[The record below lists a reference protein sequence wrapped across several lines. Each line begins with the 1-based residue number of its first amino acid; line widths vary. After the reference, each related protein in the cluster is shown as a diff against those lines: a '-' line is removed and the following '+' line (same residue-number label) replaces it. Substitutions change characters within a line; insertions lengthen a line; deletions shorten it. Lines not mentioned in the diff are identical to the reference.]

1 MTLASPIDLI
11 ARREGRGD
19 LPAVPAFNVI
29 GLEHVEAFVDAA
41 DTLQVPLILQV
52 SQNATRFRGGIRP
65 FAAAIVQLASAA
77 SVPIAVQLDH
87 ADDVALVREAAD
99 AGVTSVMFD
108 ASTLEFEA
116 NVEQTTMVAAEMQ
129 ARGIW
134 VEGELGEIGGKDGA
148 HAFGV
153 RTDPR
158 QAAAFVERTGVDGLA
173 VAVGSSHAMMTQE
186 AVLDLE
192 LIAELRD
199 AVPVPLVLHGAS
211 GVSDERVAE
220 ACRAG
225 VRKVNFG
232 TRFNGA
238 FTAALRDALSEYDG
252 VDPRV
257 YLRRGREALAADAR
271 HILSLFA

>member
-1 MTLASPIDLI
+1 MTLASPADLI
-11 ARREGRGD
+11 ALREAGD
-19 LPAVPAFNVI
+19 GVPAVPAFNVI
-29 GLEHVEAFVDAA
+29 GLEHVEAFVEAA
-41 DTLQVPLILQV
+41 DERRVPLILQL
-52 SQNATRFRGGIRP
+52 SQNATRFRGGVRP
-65 FAAAIVQLASAA
+65 FAAAIIELAAA
-77 SVPIAVQLDH
+77 AAVPIAVQLDH
-87 ADDVALVREAAD
+87 ADDVTLVREAAD
-99 AGVTSVMFD
+99 AGFTSVMFD

-116 NVEQTTMVAAEMQ
+116 NVAQTREVAKELQ

-153 RTDPR
+153 RTDPHE
-158 QAAAFVERTGVDGLA
+158 AARFVERTGVDGLA
-173 VAVGSSHAMMTQE
+173 VAVGSSHAMKTQD

-192 LIAELRD
+192 LIAALRG

-211 GVSDERVAE
+211 GVSDARVVE
-220 ACRAG
+220 ACRTG

-232 TRFNGA
+232 TRFNKE
-238 FTAALRDALSEYDG
+238 FTATLREALTDYDG

-257 YLRRGREALAADAR
+257 YLRRCRDALAADAQ